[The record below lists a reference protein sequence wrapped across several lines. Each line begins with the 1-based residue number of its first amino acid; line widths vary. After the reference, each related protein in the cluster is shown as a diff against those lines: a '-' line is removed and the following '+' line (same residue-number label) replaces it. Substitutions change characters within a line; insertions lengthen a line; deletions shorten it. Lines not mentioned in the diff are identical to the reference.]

1 MRSKPRAPGKWLH
14 PVGEEREYTAELVSI
29 VREMERL
36 VRAEIFP
43 LFGRRD
49 DAIED
54 LPESAGFF
62 EVVRQGFLKVLA
74 RLDLSG
80 VHAKVTAKAR
90 RVAGFNKKQF
100 HAVIR
105 RAYEVDIFVDEPW
118 LADLAKAWESENVAL
133 IKSIPQQSLTRMHSK
148 VVESV
153 RRGGLV
159 KDLRDDLVKEFGIAK
174 DRAELIANDQIGK
187 LNAQLTEQRQRQ
199 IGVEEYTWR
208 GVLDERE
215 RDEHVSREGQVFSW
229 SKPPEDGHPGM
240 PIRCRCRSEPRLPL
254 LGDLL
259 AITAPIKTG
268 D

>member
-1 MRSKPRAPGKWLH
+1 MRQTPRKPSKWLH
-14 PVGEEREYTAELVSI
+14 PVAEERDYTAFAVS
-29 VREMERL
+29 VAAEVEAA
-36 VRAEIFP
+36 VRAEVFP
-43 LFGRRD
+43 LLDGRE

-62 EVVRQGFLKVLA
+62 ERLRIGFLKALE
-74 RLDLSG
+74 RIDLTG
-80 VHAKVTAKAR
+80 VHGRVTATAR

-100 HAVIR
+100 HSVIR
-105 RAYEVDIFVDEPW
+105 KAYEVDIFVNEPW
-118 LADLAKAWESENVAL
+118 LADMAKIWESENVAL
-133 IKSIPQQSLTRMHSK
+133 IKSIPQQALTKMHGK

-153 RRGGLV
+153 QRGGLV
-159 KDLRDDLVKEFGIAK
+159 KDLRDDLVKEFNVTK

-215 RDEHVSREGQVFSW
+215 REEHRHREGKVYSW
-229 SKPPEDGHPGM
+229 AKPPDDGHPGI
-240 PIRCRCRSEPRLPL
+240 PIRCRCRAEPRLPL

-259 AITAPIKTG
+259 AITQPTG
-268 D
+268 EG